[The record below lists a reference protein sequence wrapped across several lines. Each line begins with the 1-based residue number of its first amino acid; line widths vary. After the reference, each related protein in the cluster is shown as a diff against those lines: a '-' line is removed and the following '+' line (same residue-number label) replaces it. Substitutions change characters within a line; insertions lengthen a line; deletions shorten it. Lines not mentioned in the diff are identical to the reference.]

1 MCLVD
6 GMKPTTSYIGRQ
18 VLCGQNFPM
27 KQLSDQNSLCAELL
41 SFYKF
46 PGDDIPIVRGS
57 ALAALNGTNDELGK
71 NAILKLMQAVDEYIP
86 EPKRNLDKP
95 FLMPI
100 EDVFSIQVRICSGN
114 VNIDILFYSDRA

>member
-86 EPKRNLDKP
+86 EPKRNLD
-95 FLMPI
+95 
-100 EDVFSIQVRICSGN
+100 
-114 VNIDILFYSDRA
+114 ILFYSDRA